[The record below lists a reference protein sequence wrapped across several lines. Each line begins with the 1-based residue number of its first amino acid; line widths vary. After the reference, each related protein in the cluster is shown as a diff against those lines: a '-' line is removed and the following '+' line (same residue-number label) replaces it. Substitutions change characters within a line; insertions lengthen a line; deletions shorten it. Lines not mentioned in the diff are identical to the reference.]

1 MAAKSTWKHTCRGCR
16 LQFTSGSPKSVWCS
30 KTCRNR
36 VKRDEVRAD
45 EQAKAKATATATA
58 PDHPLVERIRLELK
72 AKNASDS
79 VDGLLAVHLALAIAA
94 AEKSGKTG
102 PVAAF
107 RDSRAR
113 ALGLTEKPLPAEGDG
128 GEVLP
133 VEGEAELAQILQMRD
148 ATSASIAAG

>member
-36 VKRDEVRAD
+36 VKRDEARAD
-45 EQAKAKATATATA
+45 EQAKATAAA

-128 GEVLP
+128 GEALP
-133 VEGEAELAQILQMRD
+133 VEGEEQLAHILQMRD